1 MIIWVASY
9 PKSGNTWIRSI
20 VSSLI
25 YSEDGVFNFSYIKK
39 IKQFPQKS
47 FFEDLTN
54 NLDNIH
60 EIKKYWVL
68 AQERL
73 NLDNKIKFLKTHNL
87 NCKIDDYAFTNK
99 QCSLATIYIVRDPRN
114 LVDSISNHFSKSS
127 EESLEFL
134 LSSRIL
140 SPGQAGIEIE
150 GGNVIT
156 YVGSWKEHYNF
167 WTKNNENL
175 LLIKYED
182 LLKDTATEIDKIIS
196 FLKKFLNFNVT
207 EEKKEN
213 IINSTSF
220 EALKK
225 LENTGNFTEN
235 VFIKNTNKKAKFFNK
250 GPNNI
255 WQNQLKKNIRLELEK
270 ELNKELVELGYL

>member
-1 MIIWVASY
+1 MIIWIASY
-9 PKSGNTWIRSI
+9 PKSGNTWVRSI
-20 VSSLI
+20 ISSLI
-25 YSEDGVFNFSYIKK
+25 YSDDGIFDFSYIKK
-39 IKQFPQKS
+39 IKQFPQKI
-47 FFEDLTN
+47 FLENFTN

-60 EIKKYWVL
+60 EIKKYWIS

-73 NLDNKIKFLKTHNL
+73 NLDNKIKFLKTHNV
-87 NCKIDDYAFTNK
+87 NCKINDYAFTNR
-99 QCSLATIYIVRDPRN
+99 QCTLATIYIVRDPRN

-127 EESLEFL
+127 DESLKFL
-134 LSSRIL
+134 LSSRVL
-140 SPGQAGIEIE
+140 APGKGGIELE

-156 YVGSWKEHYNF
+156 YIGSWKENYNF

-182 LLKDTATEIDKIIS
+182 LLKDTSKEVDRIIS
-196 FLKKFLNFNVT
+196 FLNKFTNFNIN
-207 EEKKEN
+207 EKKKEN

-220 EALKK
+220 ESLKK
-225 LENTGNFTEN
+225 LENAGNFTEN

-250 GPNNI
+250 GPNNV
-255 WQNQLKKNIRLELEK
+255 WQNQLRKDIQLKLEK

>member
-1 MIIWVASY
+1 MIIWIASY
-9 PKSGNTWIRSI
+9 PKSGNTWVRSI
-20 VSSLI
+20 ISSLI
-25 YSEDGVFNFSYIKK
+25 YSDDGIFDFSYIKK
-39 IKQFPQKS
+39 IKQFPQKI
-47 FFEDLTN
+47 FLENFTN

-60 EIKKYWVL
+60 EIKKYWIS

-73 NLDNKIKFLKTHNL
+73 NLDNKIKFLKTHNV
-87 NCKIDDYAFTNK
+87 NCKINDYAFTNR
-99 QCSLATIYIVRDPRN
+99 QCTLATIYIVRDPRN

-127 EESLEFL
+127 DESLKFL
-134 LSSRIL
+134 LSSRVL
-140 SPGQAGIEIE
+140 SPGKGGIELE

-156 YVGSWKEHYNF
+156 YIGSWKENYNF

-182 LLKDTATEIDKIIS
+182 LLKDTSKEVDRII
-196 FLKKFLNFNVT
+196 FFLNKFTDFNIN
-207 EEKKEN
+207 EKKKEN

-220 EALKK
+220 ESLKK
-225 LENTGNFTEN
+225 LENAGNFTEN

-250 GPNNI
+250 GPNNV
-255 WQNQLKKNIRLELEK
+255 WQNQLRKDIQLKLEK